1 MLQKFQMI
9 GKGVNVMVVNEKALV
24 NRMKDAY
31 KNQGYTVAVQDDQMM
46 INSGFWLV
54 QIDMENV
61 PNEVLSLIA
70 LHMRLIPEDGTAYK
84 VVKGD
89 DGPFVQNKLISDALG
104 GLEQLFEELKAEL
117 LHPGMKKSSLRF
129 DGNSVWQTT
138 VGRTIYLIDPRYEVL
153 ISSEAA
159 VSMVGNG
166 IYAEGNT
173 SRAWVLRVAVSGSDA
188 DKVQH
193 LAEYRWVQA

>member
-1 MLQKFQMI
+1 
-9 GKGVNVMVVNEKALV
+9 MVVNEKALV
-24 NRMKDAY
+24 KQMKEAY
-31 KNQGYTVAVQDDQMM
+31 KMQGYTVAVKDDQMM

-61 PNEVLSLIA
+61 PSEVLALIA
-70 LHMRLIPEDGTAYK
+70 LHLRLIPDEDRAYK

-89 DGPFVQNKLISDALG
+89 DGPYVQSRLISDAMG
-104 GLEQLFEELKAEL
+104 GLEQMYQALEEDGP
-117 LHPGMKKSSLRF
+117 HHGMKKSSLRF

-138 VGRTIYLIDPRYEVL
+138 VGNDIYLIDPRYEVL
-153 ISSEAA
+153 VAGDAA

-173 SRAWVLRVAVSGSDA
+173 SKVWVLRVAVSGGDA
-188 DKVQH
+188 DKVRH
-193 LAEYRWVQA
+193 LEQCRWVQT